1 MSIEPR
7 PVEDA
12 VTYCADQTR
21 RLDRERWLM
30 ALLAPAAHRPALFAL
45 LAFNLELAK
54 THEVVSEPMLGE
66 IRLQWWRDAL
76 AEIRE
81 GRPRAHP
88 VVQALSPCLMSGRL
102 SADAC
107 LALID
112 GRTGDIDGEGPADM
126 AALEAYAAATAG
138 VLNAALAEVSDLAG
152 TAAGTA
158 ALPIGRAW
166 GLIGLLRAV
175 PHHARANRVMLP
187 ADELAAVGLGRR
199 DVIEGRAGSALS
211 LVVGQVAARA
221 MAGLAEARALAPG
234 MTPAARAC
242 LLPGTLAR
250 AHRRALARA
259 GDDPF
264 RLDGEQA
271 STLIP
276 LRLAWHAFIRRM

>member
-1 MSIEPR
+1 
-7 PVEDA
+7 
-12 VTYCADQTR
+12 
-21 RLDRERWLM
+21 
-30 ALLAPAAHRPALFAL
+30 
-45 LAFNLELAK
+45 
-54 THEVVSEPMLGE
+54 
-66 IRLQWWRDAL
+66 
-76 AEIRE
+76 
-81 GRPRAHP
+81 
-88 VVQALSPCLMSGRL
+88 
-102 SADAC
+102 
-107 LALID
+107 
-112 GRTGDIDGEGPADM
+112 
-126 AALEAYAAATAG
+126 
-138 VLNAALAEVSDLAG
+138 
-152 TAAGTA
+152 
-158 ALPIGRAW
+158 
-166 GLIGLLRAV
+166 
-175 PHHARANRVMLP
+175 MLP